1 MSGTAQCVFPI
12 FPAFDRP
19 RFWANRVD
27 RFFVE
32 ARMTSSNAFR
42 PDAFRPDSAAQT
54 ADAVRQALSEGQPL
68 EIVGHGS
75 KRGFGRPVQAA
86 LALDM
91 SDMAGI
97 VAYEPEELVLT
108 VRPGTPMAEVE
119 TLLAG
124 HRQHLAFEPAD
135 PGPLYGVPA
144 GAGTVGGT
152 LAAGLAGPRRIK
164 DGGARDHFLGMEG
177 INGRGEIFKAGGKV
191 VKNVTGYDVCKL
203 MAGSFGTLTVF
214 TEVTVKVLPAP
225 EEVRTLVLT
234 GLDPRSGVAALTRA
248 LHSPYDVSGAAHL
261 PAGAAARSGVAAVA
275 AAGGPVTLVR
285 LEGFGPSVAARA
297 TALSADLEVDGVLD
311 HARSVAVW
319 REIRDVAALVPPS
332 ATLWKL
338 SVPPS
343 AGPAVAAALC
353 RMLAAEAGLAEAE
366 LAKGALAKGALAK
379 GALAEGALAEAIF
392 DWGGGLVWLAVDP
405 RLCATDTAGAV
416 RAAVAPTGGHATL
429 VRAPVDIRAT
439 VPVFPSQPEPLARL
453 AARVKESFDPM
464 RLFNPGRMT
473 AGV

>member
-1 MSGTAQCVFPI
+1 M
-12 FPAFDRP
+12 
-19 RFWANRVD
+19 
-27 RFFVE
+27 
-32 ARMTSSNAFR
+32 
-42 PDAFRPDSAAQT
+42 
-54 ADAVRQALSEGQPL
+54 
-68 EIVGHGS
+68 
-75 KRGFGRPVQAA
+75 
-86 LALDM
+86 LA
-91 SDMAGI
+91 
-97 VAYEPEELVLT
+97 T
-108 VRPGTPMAEVE
+108 
-119 TLLAG
+119 
-124 HRQHLAFEPAD
+124 
-135 PGPLYGVPA
+135 
-144 GAGTVGGT
+144 
-152 LAAGLAGPRRIK
+152 GLAGPRRIK
-164 DGGARDHFLGMEG
+164 DGSARDHFLGMEG

-203 MAGSFGTLTVF
+203 MAGSFGTLAVF

-234 GLDPRSGVAALTRA
+234 GRDPRSGVAALTRA

-275 AAGGPVTLVR
+275 EAGGPVTLVR

-297 TALSADLEVDGVLD
+297 AALSADLEVDGTLD

-319 REIRDVAALVPPS
+319 REIRDVAALVAPT
-332 ATLWKL
+332 ATLWRL

-343 AGPAVAAALC
+343 AGAAVAAAVC
-353 RMLAAEAGLAEAE
+353 RLLAAEAGE
-366 LAKGALAKGALAK
+366 
-379 GALAEGALAEAIF
+379 LAEGELAEAIF

-405 RLCATDTAGAV
+405 GLCATIAAGAV

-429 VRAPVDIRAT
+429 VRAPDDIRAN
-439 VPVFPSQPEPLARL
+439 VPVFPPQPEPLARL